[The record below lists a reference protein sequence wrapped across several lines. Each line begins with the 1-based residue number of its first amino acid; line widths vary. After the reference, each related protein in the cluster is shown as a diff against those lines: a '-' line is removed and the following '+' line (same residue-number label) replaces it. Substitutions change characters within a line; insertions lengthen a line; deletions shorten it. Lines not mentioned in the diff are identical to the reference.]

1 MSIGSDAGVEGRNV
15 RDCEATDTSKM
26 DPVVRPGSRIKP
38 PVESYGVEFARFR
51 IAGDLDIRILTPAA
65 GDPEGVR
72 LEVLLG
78 ARHHPVSGEDCRTST
93 VAFLTKARA
102 RAVGSAIMGAAAEI

>member
-1 MSIGSDAGVEGRNV
+1 MTNENPIDPLFVEPCIDGPYVDRDARSGRL
-15 RDCEATDTSKM
+15 
-26 DPVVRPGSRIKP
+26 IKP

-51 IAGDLDIRILTPAA
+51 IAGDLTIRILTPAA

-72 LEVLLG
+72 IEVLLG
-78 ARHHPVSGEDCRTST
+78 AQYHAVSGEDVRTST

-102 RAVGSAIMGAAAEI
+102 RAVGSAIMGAAAEL